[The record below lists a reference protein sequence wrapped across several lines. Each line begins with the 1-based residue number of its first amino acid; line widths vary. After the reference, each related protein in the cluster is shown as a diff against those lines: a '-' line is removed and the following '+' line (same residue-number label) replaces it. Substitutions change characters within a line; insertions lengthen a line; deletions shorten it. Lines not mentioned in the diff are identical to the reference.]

1 MPDAVHAVPVRSGD
15 AARPLERRTGTLPR
29 LLAAASTVAVLAA
42 LAACSNGG
50 PGPSRSTPG
59 DVTVGPSVGVQ
70 KQAAPT
76 AAVPARWPL
85 TGVAGTV
92 ANRPALAVKIENSR
106 EARPQTGLDQAD
118 MVWEEVVEGGITRFA
133 AVFDSQVPA
142 EVGPVRSVRPMD
154 STILAPMHGLI
165 AFSGGQPGFVQL
177 LSDAGLQIFS
187 QDQGAP
193 GFARKSGVA
202 PAPHNVYGTPST
214 WWSNAD
220 AQHQAPPAP
229 QFVVARQASAASAVV
244 AGAPAGA
251 VNITMSGYSQPS
263 WTWDGGSGTWL
274 RSEGGTPAVV
284 RSGARLAATNVV
296 VLRVTL
302 VDTGTKD
309 PAGNPVPETVL
320 TGSGEAL
327 VATGGKT
334 VKATWTKGAKPE
346 VLKLTGTDGQPVS
359 LAPGNTWVEMVPT
372 NGSVTAG

>member
-15 AARPLERRTGTLPR
+15 AARPIERRTGTLPR

-50 PGPSRSTPG
+50 PGPSRTTAG

-76 AAVPARWPL
+76 ATAPARWPL

-92 ANRPALAVKIENSR
+92 VNRPALAVKIENSR

-165 AFSGGQPGFVQL
+165 AFSGGQLPFVQML
-177 LSDAGLQIFS
+177 TASGLQIFS

-193 GFARKSGVA
+193 GFARKPGVA
-202 PAPHNVYGTPST
+202 PAPHNVYGTPAT
-214 WWSNAD
+214 WWASAD
-220 AQHQAPPAP
+220 AQHQSPPVP

-244 AGAPAGA
+244 GGTPAGA
-251 VNITMSGYSQPS
+251 VHIVMSGYSQPAWS
-263 WTWDGGSGTWL
+263 WDAGSGRWL
-274 RSEGGTPAVV
+274 RSEGAAPAVV

-302 VDTGTKD
+302 RDTGTKD

-320 TGSGEAL
+320 TGSGDAL

-334 VKATWTKGAKPE
+334 VKATWTKGDKPD
-346 VLKLTGTDGQPVS
+346 VLKLTGADGQPVT
-359 LAPGNTWVEMVPT
+359 LAPGNTWVELVPVS
-372 NGSVTAG
+372 GSVTAG